1 MAEMQQIEINRYHDE
16 IMDDVRALV
25 EKYRRA
31 MDWDLPENDDTESD
45 RLILLAVK
53 AALAQVE
60 KDLLERNASS
70 A

>member
-31 MDWDLPENDDTESD
+31 MDWDIPENDDTESD

-70 A
+70 V

>member
-31 MDWDLPENDDTESD
+31 MDWDIPENDDTESD

>member
-31 MDWDLPENDDTESD
+31 MDWDIPENDDTESD

-60 KDLLERNASS
+60 KDLLERNAPS